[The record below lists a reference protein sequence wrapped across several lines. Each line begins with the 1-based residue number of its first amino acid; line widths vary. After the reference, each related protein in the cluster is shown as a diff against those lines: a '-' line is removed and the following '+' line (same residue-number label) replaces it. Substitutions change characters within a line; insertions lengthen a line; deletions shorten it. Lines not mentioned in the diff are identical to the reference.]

1 MKGHK
6 GMERVPAIRAKSV
19 LCSSSKISR
28 LSRDHPEQFFFFGQK
43 IGRWMCLNRF
53 GAESEAPLLCF
64 FEFFFFHY
72 LKKKEEKE
80 KEPTIFEVKNM
91 ETGKKKREELSRWN
105 ELEMSN
111 SAHFVRLPHLKKKK
125 KWFRRFNFGHQ
136 GTLEPFGNGAVECK
150 WLERAPPFTWRFS
163 PVPGRRPA
171 DDSFWLFVCC
181 NVVVVVGLS
190 AGSFFT
196 ARRC

>member
-1 MKGHK
+1 
-6 GMERVPAIRAKSV
+6 
-19 LCSSSKISR
+19 
-28 LSRDHPEQFFFFGQK
+28 
-43 IGRWMCLNRF
+43 MCLNRF

-111 SAHFVRLPHLKKKK
+111 SAHFVRLPHLKKKEMVSPVQ
-125 KWFRRFNFGHQ
+125 FRPPGDS
-136 GTLEPFGNGAVECK
+136 GTL
-150 WLERAPPFTWRFS
+150 WERR
-163 PVPGRRPA
+163 G
-171 DDSFWLFVCC
+171 
-181 NVVVVVGLS
+181 GM
-190 AGSFFT
+190 
-196 ARRC
+196 